1 MLLRC
6 FLLKAVL
13 LYGDRR
19 VVVGDVPAP
28 KPPKGWALVRS
39 ELAGI
44 CGTDK
49 AFYTGS
55 YRLFKSPLVP
65 GHEVVGVVVEGPEGL
80 VGRRV
85 VSEIN
90 FPCWSCSYCRAGM
103 YTHCP
108 SKKTLGIDFDGG
120 MAEFF
125 IAPVDALHEFRLEPE
140 LGIFVEPLAAVLR
153 ALRLKPVKP
162 GDRVAVL
169 GSGNLALLA
178 TQVLKNAGVR
188 VDLIA
193 RRGSLKAGYF
203 KGLVDSIVY
212 IEEVGESEYDVVF
225 EASGNPE
232 ALDLAVKAVK
242 PLGAIHLKSTPGS
255 RASANMTWAVVK
267 EVEVVGSR
275 CGTFREFK
283 EAISMLEKGLVKPRL
298 DRVYGLD
305 DAVNA
310 FEASL
315 EARYFKVAVRP

>member
-1 MLLRC
+1 M
-6 FLLKAVL
+6 KAVL
-13 LYGDRR
+13 LYGDRKLEIA
-19 VVVGDVPAP
+19 DVPVP
-28 KPPKGWALVRS
+28 KPPSGWVLVRS
-39 ELAGI
+39 ELSGI

-55 YRLFKSPLVP
+55 YKLFKKPLTP
-65 GHEVVGVVVEGPEGL
+65 GHEVVGVVVDGPENL
-80 VGRRV
+80 IGRRV

-90 FPCWSCSYCRAGM
+90 FPCWSCSYCRSGM

-125 IAPVDALHEFRLEPE
+125 VAPVEALHEFNLEPE

-153 ALRLKPVKP
+153 ALRLKPIRP

-169 GSGNLALLA
+169 GSGNIAFL
-178 TQVLKNAGVR
+178 TVQVLKHTGAH

-193 RRGSLKAGYF
+193 RRGSSKAGYF
-203 KGLVDSIVY
+203 KGLVESILYVD
-212 IEEVGESEYDVVF
+212 EVGDSEYDFVF

-232 ALDLAVKAVK
+232 ALELAIRIVK
-242 PLGAIHLKSTPGS
+242 PLGVIHLKSTPGS
-255 RASANMTWAVVK
+255 RASINMTWSVVK
-267 EVEVVGSR
+267 EVEIIGSR

-283 EAISMLEKGLVKPRL
+283 EAIKLLEKGLVKPRL
-298 DRVYGLD
+298 DRVYSLD
-305 DAVNA
+305 EAGEA

-315 EARYFKVAVRP
+315 DPRHFKIALKP